1 MAKMTVEEAREAVM
15 VELRNNGE
23 KDVVALNAA
32 IVSAQIVVF
41 EGRARINV
49 DFERRDGKI
58 KISVYVL
65 PDGFEK
71 EDRLVAIGSL
81 GALIKDASIE
91 AGKDGLH
98 RKTEGVL
105 FKLNTGVSW
114 ESATPME
121 IARVAKI
128 VAVFKDAVTA
138 VF

>member
-1 MAKMTVEEAREAVM
+1 MTIEEARESVM
-15 VELRNNGE
+15 VALRNNGE

-32 IVSAQIVVF
+32 IVSAQIAVF
-41 EGRARINV
+41 DSRARINV

>member
-15 VELRNNGE
+15 VELRSNGE

-32 IVSAQIVVF
+32 IVSAQIAVF
-41 EGRARINV
+41 EGRARINI

-65 PDGFEK
+65 PGGFEK

-91 AGKDGLH
+91 PGLEGFY

-105 FKLNTGVSW
+105 FKLNTGVAW
-114 ESATPME
+114 EIATPME
-121 IARVAKI
+121 IVRVAKI
-128 VAVFKDAVTA
+128 AAVFKEAIA
-138 VF
+138 ALF

>member
-1 MAKMTVEEAREAVM
+1 MTAEEAREALM

-32 IVSAQIVVF
+32 IVSAQIAAF

-58 KISVYVL
+58 KICVYIL
-65 PDGFEK
+65 PDGFNK

-91 AGKDGLH
+91 PGKDGLH

-114 ESATPME
+114 EIATPME
-121 IARVAKI
+121 IVWVAKLA
-128 VAVFKDAVTA
+128 AVFKNAVAT

>member
-1 MAKMTVEEAREAVM
+1 MTVEEAREAVM
-15 VELRNNGE
+15 VELRSNGE

-32 IVSAQIVVF
+32 IVSAQIAVF
-41 EGRARINV
+41 EDRIRINI

-91 AGKDGLH
+91 PGVEGFY

-105 FKLNTGVSW
+105 FKLNTGVAW
-114 ESATPME
+114 EIATPME
-121 IARVAKI
+121 IVRVAKI
-128 VAVFKDAVTA
+128 AAVFKEAIA
-138 VF
+138 ALF

>member
-1 MAKMTVEEAREAVM
+1 MTVEEAREAVM

-32 IVSAQIVVF
+32 IVSAQIAVF

-91 AGKDGLH
+91 PGVEGFH

-114 ESATPME
+114 EIATPME
-121 IARVAKI
+121 IVRVAKI
-128 VAVFKDAVTA
+128 AAVFKEAVA
-138 VF
+138 ALF